1 MRVAVLT
8 RFQHDFNNACC
19 RFNPSLTRLQQCVL
33 PLQPVFN
40 TTSTVRVA
48 GLTRLQPVF
57 SLGVEAENGDFLT
70 QINQF

>member
-33 PLQPVFN
+33 PLQHDFNTTLTMRVAVSTRIQHDFNNACCRFN
-40 TTSTVRVA
+40 TTST
-48 GLTRLQPVF
+48 RL
-57 SLGVEAENGDFLT
+57 
-70 QINQF
+70 